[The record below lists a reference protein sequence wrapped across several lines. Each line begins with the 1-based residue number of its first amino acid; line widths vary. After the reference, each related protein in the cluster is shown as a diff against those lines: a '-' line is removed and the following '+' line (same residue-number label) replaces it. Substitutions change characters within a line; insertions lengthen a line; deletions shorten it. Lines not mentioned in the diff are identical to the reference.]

1 VKFSRKVRL
10 NSVDFYVALLLGV
23 VVMENLVA
31 SLWNVDPYHEGAIF
45 ATAVGMADGLS
56 VFREINQQYGF
67 LGPLLVSCLLRIFGN
82 YLIVERL
89 FGFTLIISIAFL
101 FYLNLRRITSKT
113 TSQLIAIFWLAISPI
128 WSWPFA
134 YSALSGGYWPNH
146 LGVTLVLVSLLLLQK
161 SNGFILLAGF
171 LVFISSQAR
180 VEFFF
185 VWFFMTLAI
194 LLSKKVSRV
203 YWLSGN
209 LLGLIFIYVYLRTNL
224 SIEDW
229 FNQTMRVWTLEPPD
243 VPAVNLNFFIFNF
256 INFAGV
262 SVIGLILFLAAA
274 YFSAIFRR
282 FWMAVLAESTLI
294 LILLFVPGVMK
305 FNLFIGNYDIF
316 SAGRYFFANTLF
328 SYVNIS
334 LLVIFVS
341 IVFFIR
347 EKWGRIYQEVVLAH
361 PSLLIL
367 MGASFGLLSLFHN
380 FNPDYTHMVWPVF
393 ALLLIKLQKIQP
405 SFLFKLIRS
414 RSLMVLAL
422 SLIFSS
428 STTFL
433 SHALDQIHPYRT
445 QMLKGLYGQSGK
457 QVQELDRMYKL
468 IENNVSKGKMLM
480 VCNTGLL
487 SVSDQGY
494 LGSDKW
500 SWNLQPA
507 VMISNR
513 LDELEKNS
521 TILACHLNNQDRAD
535 LSKLESLNVLATID
549 ENSYF
554 TLYQVVKSWP
564 SQ

>member
-1 VKFSRKVRL
+1 MRL
-10 NSVDFYVALLLGV
+10 NSLDFYVALLLGV
-23 VVMENLVA
+23 VVIENLVA

-45 ATAVGMADGLS
+45 ATAVGMSDGLS

-89 FGFTLIISIAFL
+89 FGFTLITTIAFL
-101 FYLNLRRITSKT
+101 FFLNLRRITSKT
-113 TSQLIAIFWLAISPI
+113 ASQLIAISWLAISPI
-128 WSWPFA
+128 WSWPFG

-146 LGVTLVLVSLLLLQK
+146 LGVALVLISLLLLQK

-171 LVFISSQAR
+171 FVFVSSQAR
-180 VEFFF
+180 VEFIF

-194 LLSKKVSRV
+194 LLSKKVGRA
-203 YWLSGN
+203 YWLGGN
-209 LLGLIFIYVYLRTNL
+209 LLGVVFIYLYLRNNL
-224 SIEDW
+224 STQDW
-229 FNQTMRVWTLEPPD
+229 FNQTMRVWTLDPPD
-243 VPAVNLNFFIFNF
+243 VPEVSLNFFIFNF

-262 SVIGLILFLAAA
+262 SVIGLILFLTAA
-274 YFSAIFRR
+274 YFSTFFKT
-282 FWMAVLAESTLI
+282 FWAAVIAESTLI
-294 LILLFVPGVMK
+294 LILLFVPSVIK
-305 FNLFIGNYDIF
+305 LNFFIGNYDVF

-334 LLVIFVS
+334 MLVIFVS
-341 IVFFIR
+341 ILFFVR
-347 EKWGRIYQEVVLAH
+347 ERWGRIYQEVVRGN

-367 MGASFGLLSLFHN
+367 TGASFGLLGLFHN
-380 FNPDYTHMVWPVF
+380 FNPDYTQMVWPIF
-393 ALLLIKLQKIQP
+393 ALLFIKLHKVQP
-405 SFLFKLIRS
+405 HFLFKFIRS
-414 RSLMVLAL
+414 KSLVVLAL

-428 STTFL
+428 STTFI

-445 QMLKGLYGQSGK
+445 EMLMGLYGQSDK
-457 QVQELDRMYKL
+457 QVQELDRSYKL
-468 IENNVSKGKMLM
+468 IEDNVSKGNMLM

-513 LDELEKNS
+513 LDRLEIDS
-521 TILACHLNNQDRAD
+521 TILACHLNNQDRSD
-535 LSKLESLNVLATID
+535 LSKLESLSVLSVID
-549 ENSYF
+549 KNNYF
-554 TLYQVVKSWP
+554 TLYQVAKSWP
-564 SQ
+564 LQ